1 MIETG
6 GFDAGAKTC
15 CFCARAE
22 DQQLYPSIIEWSTS
36 NFGTR
41 GYTRFDVKITKSR
54 KLRWKNKINQ
64 RLNHQVNKKRKY
76 KEIQGKEEE
85 TIDSS
90 SRKILSGCG
99 TRFLNKGSGVVER

>member
-1 MIETG
+1 M
-6 GFDAGAKTC
+6 
-15 CFCARAE
+15 
-22 DQQLYPSIIEWSTS
+22 
-36 NFGTR
+36 
-41 GYTRFDVKITKSR
+41 R
-54 KLRWKNKINQ
+54 KLVAFALGSKINNSTRRSSSGVHRILELAVILDSTLKLLKVENYVRWKNKINQ
-64 RLNHQVNKKRKY
+64 RLNHRVNKKRKY

>member
-1 MIETG
+1 MRKLVAFALGPKINNSTRRSSSGVHRILEPAVILDSTL
-6 GFDAGAKTC
+6 K
-15 CFCARAE
+15 
-22 DQQLYPSIIEWSTS
+22 LLKIIE
-36 NFGTR
+36 N
-41 GYTRFDVKITKSR
+41 YV
-54 KLRWKNKINQ
+54 RWKNKINQ
-64 RLNHQVNKKRKY
+64 RLNHRVNKKRKY